1 MLTKSE
7 REIMELLWQ
16 VNTPLTAT
24 EIVSLSPKKTW
35 KTSYI
40 HLLLNSLLKKEMI
53 KVSGIK
59 QTTKNFART
68 FEAALTREE
77 YLILE
82 IKKQDKVSSHALP
95 FLVSTLIKE
104 TDDTELINELEKM
117 IQKRKEELK

>member
-35 KTSYI
+35 KTSCI

>member
-7 REIMELLWQ
+7 REIMELLWKT
-16 VNTPLTAT
+16 NNSLTAT

-77 YLILE
+77 YFILE

-104 TDDTELINELEKM
+104 TDDTELINELEEM

>member
-7 REIMELLWQ
+7 REIMELLWKT
-16 VNTPLTAT
+16 NNSLTAT

-82 IKKQDKVSSHALP
+82 IKKQDKVSAHVLP

-104 TDDTELINELEKM
+104 TDDTELINELEQM

>member
-7 REIMELLWQ
+7 REIMELLWKT
-16 VNTPLTAT
+16 NNSLTAT

-40 HLLLNSLLKKEMI
+40 HLLLNSLLKKELI

-68 FEAALTREE
+68 FQAALTREE

-95 FLVSTLIKE
+95 FLVSALINE
-104 TDDTELINELEKM
+104 TEDTELINELEEM
-117 IQKRKEELK
+117 IQKRKEKLK

>member
-68 FEAALTREE
+68 FKAALTREE

-82 IKKQDKVSSHALP
+82 IKKQEKVSTHALP
-95 FLVSTLIKE
+95 FLVSTLIRE
-104 TDDTELINELEKM
+104 TEDAELIKELEEM

>member
-68 FEAALTREE
+68 FKAALTREE

-82 IKKQDKVSSHALP
+82 IKKQEKVSTHALP
-95 FLVSTLIKE
+95 FLVSTLIRE
-104 TDDTELINELEKM
+104 TEDAALIKELEEM

>member
-68 FEAALTREE
+68 FKAALTREE

-82 IKKQDKVSSHALP
+82 IKKQEKVSTHALP
-95 FLVSTLIKE
+95 FLVSTLIRE
-104 TDDTELINELEKM
+104 TEDEALIKELEEM

>member
-7 REIMELLWQ
+7 REIMELLWKT
-16 VNTPLTAT
+16 NNSLTAT

-82 IKKQDKVSSHALP
+82 IKKQDKVSAHALP

-104 TDDTELINELEKM
+104 TDDTELINELEQM

>member
-40 HLLLNSLLKKEMI
+40 HLLLNFLLKKEMI

>member
-82 IKKQDKVSSHALP
+82 IKKQDKVSAHALP

-104 TDDTELINELEKM
+104 TDDTELINELEQM

>member
-7 REIMELLWQ
+7 KEIMELLWET
-16 VNTPLTAT
+16 NNPLTAT
-24 EIVSLSPKKTW
+24 EIVELSPQKTW

-68 FEAALTREE
+68 FEAALTRDE
-77 YLILE
+77 YLVLE
-82 IKKQDKVSSHALP
+82 IKRQDGASAHALP
-95 FLVSTLIKE
+95 FLISALIKE
-104 TDDTELINELEKM
+104 TDDRELINELEEM